1 MRKNFRLSRAF
12 TLIELLVVIAIIAI
26 LAAML
31 LPALAAAKKKAQA
44 INCVSNV
51 KQVVLGITLYAGDN
65 NDELPAPSGTSDP
78 SLARVNPFFNCYP
91 KETAAA
97 LNTDLGSLIYPY
109 LSKGTKT
116 QDGRIELPIFVCP
129 GYKSSSYYDAALKQ
143 SGSVPFAPANF
154 FLCYLLRSYITDKAS
169 PQVVNT
175 WTYLFCNSAYTPTG
189 SSVPRILKLTAVPHP
204 TDVWSFSDFSQ
215 DWTTAG
221 APPPYPQFTPPT
233 SIHGKNS
240 SFGFFDGSARQSSTN
255 NMQL

>member
-1 MRKNFRLSRAF
+1 MKRNLGLCRAF

-31 LPALAAAKKKAQA
+31 LPALSAAKKKAQA

-51 KQVVLGITLYAGDN
+51 KQIVLGINLYAMDN
-65 NDELPAPSGTSDP
+65 NDLLPAPTATYQPD
-78 SLARVNPFFNCYP
+78 LARINPFFNCYP
-91 KETAAA
+91 KQTPGV

-109 LSKGTKT
+109 LSKGSLT
-116 QDGRIELPIFVCP
+116 QDGRIELPIFFCP
-129 GYKSSSYYDAALKQ
+129 SYKSSTYYSAAVAQ
-143 SGSVPFAPANF
+143 SGTTPFAPANF
-154 FLCYLLRSYITDKAS
+154 FLCYLLRAYITDKAS

-175 WTYLFCNSAYTPTG
+175 WTYLFCNSSYTPTG
-189 SSVPRILKLTAVPHP
+189 NPVPLITKLTQVPHP
-204 TDVWSFSDFSQ
+204 TEVWSFSDFSQ

-233 SIHGKNS
+233 SLHGKNR

>member
-1 MRKNFRLSRAF
+1 MKKRIQLSRAF

-51 KQVVLGITLYAGDN
+51 KQIVLGIHLYAMDQS
-65 NDELPAPSGTSDP
+65 DYLPAPAGTSDP
-78 SLARVNPFFNCYP
+78 TLARINPFFNCYP
-91 KETAAA
+91 KQTPGN

-109 LSKGTKT
+109 LSKGTIT

-129 GYKSSSYYDAALKQ
+129 GYKSSPYYDAAFKQ

-169 PQVVNT
+169 PKVVDT
-175 WTYLFCNSAYTPTG
+175 WTYLFCNSSYTPSG
-189 SSVPRILKLTAVPHP
+189 SDVPRIIKLTSIPNP
-204 TDVWSFSDFSQ
+204 TQVWSFSDFSQ

-221 APPPYPQFTPPT
+221 APPPYPQFTPPI
-233 SIHGKNS
+233 SLHGKNR
-240 SFGFFDGSARQSSTN
+240 SFGFFDGSSRQSSTN

>member
-1 MRKNFRLSRAF
+1 MKKNFGLSRAF

-31 LPALAAAKKKAQA
+31 LPALSAAKKKAQG

-51 KQVVLGITLYAGDN
+51 KQIVLGINLYAGDN
-65 NDELPAPSGTSDP
+65 NDQLPAPAGTSDP
-78 SLARVNPFFNCYP
+78 TLARINPFFNCYP
-91 KETAAA
+91 KQTPGD

-109 LSKGTKT
+109 LSKGQIT

-129 GYKSSSYYDAALKQ
+129 SYKSSPYYDAALKQ

-154 FLCYLLRSYITDKAS
+154 FLCYLLRSYITDKAQ
-169 PQVVNT
+169 PQSVTT
-175 WTYLFCNSAYTPTG
+175 WTSLFCNSSYTPTG
-189 SSVPRILKLTAVPHP
+189 NPVPRINKLASVPHP
-204 TDVWSFSDFSQ
+204 TDIWSFSDFSQ

-233 SIHGKNS
+233 SLHGKNR